1 MIFKGSSDLSPKV
14 SISIDNVPVDYMSI
28 KRVTIE
34 LKENMHNMVV
44 LEFAGLNPQLVS
56 EYIDRP
62 IKLSVELRERDSY
75 EFCGYLSFLEPM
87 SNTHNGTVNKSPF
100 QLTRAYC
107 FGASYLMKSTSSRIW
122 ENMTLAEIAT
132 EIADKY
138 LFSVSVPDD
147 SYRYPRL
154 VQTAQSDWAFL
165 VDTANQLGYSVSA
178 ENTHLHIWD
187 PYKAISRNRSYSA
200 LFTLR
205 GTQGNPS
212 PSPGQI
218 MKFDG
223 RIGGI
228 TPDGDRNID
237 TLYVLDNIGN
247 VLSVSNADS
256 DDSSGLG
263 KPVET
268 MFTNTLNKNAISYEM
283 GNKLVLSEL
292 RKKFPITAC
301 VDVLGDT
308 SMYPGGIVNV
318 KEYNAQ
324 FDGFWYVQSV
334 HHEIFQSSMSTY
346 IEISKDSLGVREVEP
361 SLSAKYSTPP
371 NSALRNGKWVSETNM
386 VNVYA

>member
-28 KRVTIE
+28 KRVTVE
-34 LKENMHNMVV
+34 LKENMHNMVI
-44 LEFAGLNPQLVS
+44 LEFAGLNPRLIS

-62 IKLSVELRERDSY
+62 IKLSIELRERDAF

-87 SNTHNGTVNKSPF
+87 ADAHEGTVNNSPF

-107 FGASYLMKSTSSRIW
+107 FGASYLMKSTTSRVW

-132 EIADKY
+132 DIADKY
-138 LFSVSVPDD
+138 LFSVSVPND
-147 SYRYPRL
+147 SYRFTRL
-154 VQTAQSDWAFL
+154 VQTAQSDWEFI
-165 VDTANQLGYSVSA
+165 VSTASQLGYSVSVD
-178 ENTHLHIWD
+178 NTHLHIWD
-187 PYKAISRNRSYSA
+187 PYKAIARSRSYSA

-223 RIGGI
+223 RIGGV
-228 TPDGDRNID
+228 TPDGNRNID
-237 TLYVLDNIGN
+237 TIYLLDNVGT

-256 DDSSGLG
+256 DDASGLG

-268 MFTNTLNKNAISYEM
+268 LFTNTINKNAISYEM
-283 GNKLVLSEL
+283 GQKIVLGEL
-292 RKKFPITAC
+292 RHKFPITAQ
-301 VDVLGDT
+301 VDVIGDT
-308 SMYPGGIVNV
+308 SIQPGGVVNV

-324 FDGFWYVQSV
+324 FDGFWYVQGV
-334 HHEIFQSSMSTY
+334 RHEVFQSTMSTH
-346 IEISKDSLGVREVEP
+346 IEISKDSLGNREIEP
-361 SLSAKYSTPP
+361 TMSDSYTTPP
-371 NSALRNGKWVSETNM
+371 APALRSGKWVSEVNM